1 MQCNDIRFLGA
12 DVCQLGLDQRKVNML
27 ARDQAGAMG
36 LARPPVIL
44 SHPMMPG
51 LKEGQAKMSNL
62 KSHPDTAIFMED
74 SREDVARKIA
84 KAHCPPGVEEGNPC
98 LVYLKCIVFP
108 FAVKAG
114 RPVVITDERTGVV
127 AAAYDTY
134 RALADAY
141 VGGSVHPKD
150 LKACLVAELNGL
162 LEPTRRHFATN
173 PATCLLAHDP
183 FLPHVELGRGTHR
196 NALDI
201 LGYAV
206 RKRVPLRHSELGEGS
221 MPSLSRFCC
230 TVYASSTFPPHVEEY
245 CAKSSAHGHCDGN
258 INAPL
263 CVHHVKTSTHT
274 HKLEEKEYKNI
285 YHTDYT
291 RTESHAEAPSLGC
304 SPHGRRQHRLTS
316 SVVLLL
322 PQP

>member
-1 MQCNDIRFLGA
+1 MHIVLPVSVAPRALFALAYTPASLVEDSPPRVQEAYTCPYVCDAGAVQADI
-12 DVCQLGLDQRKVNML
+12 CQLGMDQRKVNML

-51 LKEGQAKMSNL
+51 LKEGQAKMS

-173 PATCLLAHDP
+173 PAAARLLAQ
-183 FLPHVELGRGTHR
+183 VQELT
-196 NALDI
+196 
-201 LGYAV
+201 
-206 RKRVPLRHSELGEGS
+206 K
-221 MPSLSRFCC
+221 
-230 TVYASSTFPPHVEEY
+230 
-245 CAKSSAHGHCDGN
+245 
-258 INAPL
+258 
-263 CVHHVKTSTHT
+263 
-274 HKLEEKEYKNI
+274 
-285 YHTDYT
+285 
-291 RTESHAEAPSLGC
+291 APSSGGPTTAGDAGAGA
-304 SPHGRRQHRLTS
+304 SAGS
-316 SVVLLL
+316 A
-322 PQP
+322 